1 MDGQILRPETK
12 TMTRQDSQIIKGLA
26 ILLMIFLHL
35 FNSLSKTELCHNL
48 LYIDGTPLTLFLTRA
63 ANPVAFFLIIAGY
76 GLYKVYDKGDKRRF
90 ARLIKLFI
98 HYWITLL
105 IFLPLAYALHGEN
118 YSWSLVSMLE
128 NLSIYNPTYNPEM
141 WFLLPYVVLSATA
154 PWLFK
159 ITKKIPCRY
168 VILAALI
175 IHVATS
181 YMLSRYG
188 STIIYPNRWLYN
200 IFVVFHFLL
209 NFMLGAMS
217 ARYGFFEKLKA
228 KFHKLRYIYIYI
240 VILVVIQ
247 CSFQYNFFYA
257 FIMIS
262 LINLARMP
270 RRLRSTL
277 EKLGNQSM
285 DMWMVHSWLALYLF
299 MDLFYSLSYPIVIFS
314 ATVVASYL
322 VALLINRI
330 AKPVESLI
338 LTKTEIKS
346 KPIL

>member
-1 MDGQILRPETK
+1 
-12 TMTRQDSQIIKGLA
+12 MTRQDSQIIKGVA

-48 LYIDGTPLTLFLTRA
+48 LYIDGTPLALYLTRA

-105 IFLPLAYALHGEN
+105 VFLPLAYALHGEN

-128 NLSIYNPTYNPEM
+128 NLSAYNPTYNPEM

-159 ITKKIPCRY
+159 ITKNIPCRY

-181 YMLSRYG
+181 YILSRYG

-228 KFHKLRYIYIYI
+228 KFHRLRYIYVYI
-240 VILVVIQ
+240 AILIIIQ
-247 CSFQYNFFYA
+247 CNFQYNFFYA
-257 FIMIS
+257 FILIS

-314 ATVVASYL
+314 ATVVASYF

-330 AKPVESLI
+330 AKPVESII
-338 LTKTEIKS
+338 LSKAEVKS

>member
-1 MDGQILRPETK
+1 
-12 TMTRQDSQIIKGLA
+12 MTRQESQIIKGIA

-35 FNSLSKTELCHNL
+35 FNSPARAALCHNL
-48 LYIDGTPLTLFLTRA
+48 IYIDNMPLVLFLTRA

-76 GLYKVYDKGDKRRF
+76 GLYKVYAKGDKRRLT
-90 ARLIKLFI
+90 RLLKLFI

-105 IFLPLAYALHGEN
+105 VFLPLAYALRREN
-118 YSWSLVSMLE
+118 FSWTFTSMLE
-128 NLSIYNPTYNPEM
+128 NLSAYNPTYNPEM
-141 WFLLPYVVLSATA
+141 WFLLPYVILSAAA
-154 PWLFK
+154 PWLFR
-159 ITKKIPCRY
+159 ITKNIPCRY
-168 VILAALI
+168 VVIAALL
-175 IHVATS
+175 IHLATS

-247 CSFQYNFFYA
+247 CSFRYNFFYA

-330 AKPVESLI
+330 AKRVESLI

>member
-1 MDGQILRPETK
+1 
-12 TMTRQDSQIIKGLA
+12 MTRQDSQIIKGLA

-128 NLSIYNPTYNPEM
+128 NLSAYNPTYNPEM

>member
-1 MDGQILRPETK
+1 
-12 TMTRQDSQIIKGLA
+12 MTRQDSQIIKGLA